1 MRPIHALAAL
11 PIASVLVGPL
21 FLDRVTPFVLGM
33 PFLLAWLSATLVMTS
48 ILMGLIYRADR
59 RSQAETTPH
68 PVPEKH
74 A

>member
-21 FLDRVTPFVLGM
+21 FLDRVTPFVLGR

-48 ILMGLIYRADR
+48 SLMG
-59 RSQAETTPH
+59 
-68 PVPEKH
+68 
-74 A
+74 